1 MTEWLSNINEYV
13 TIFTSIFTY
22 SDLKVCGT
30 NGWCSHLEGSGGT
43 FRSIQEMHQTLGS
56 AINKCQTKRATQ
68 QESRT
73 NGPAQGGWRNRK
85 LELFNQVTP
94 AASAPWPKALA
105 YGILAWYECLGRG
118 GKSQSCTCLFWC
130 LPNNAN
136 FISILSTLSRALF
149 PHYFLQVVYWAWYTL
164 ELLTHLANPINVLE
178 NLYPDVLVKG
188 S

>member
-1 MTEWLSNINEYV
+1 M
-13 TIFTSIFTY
+13 
-22 SDLKVCGT
+22 
-30 NGWCSHLEGSGGT
+30 GG
-43 FRSIQEMHQTLGS
+43 
-56 AINKCQTKRATQ
+56 RA
-68 QESRT
+68 S
-73 NGPAQGGWRNRK
+73 
-85 LELFNQVTP
+85 
-94 AASAPWPKALA
+94 LA
-105 YGILAWYECLGRG
+105 HVF
-118 GKSQSCTCLFWC
+118 FWC